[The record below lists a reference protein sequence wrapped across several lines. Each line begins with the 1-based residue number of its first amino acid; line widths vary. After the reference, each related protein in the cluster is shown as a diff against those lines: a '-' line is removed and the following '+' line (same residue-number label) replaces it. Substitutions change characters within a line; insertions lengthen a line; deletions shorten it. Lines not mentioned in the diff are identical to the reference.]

1 MKELIVSTDGS
12 ALENPTGAA
21 GWAWYV
27 DEENWD
33 YGGLEVGSNQ
43 LAEVLA
49 ICQALHKIPKDVPLR
64 IQTDSKFWINVV
76 GEDGKS
82 GWRKKWKSN
91 GWIKADGKPPANLKA
106 VKTLDKLLLERT
118 APTAL
123 EWVKGHSDHVLNQ
136 IADKLCTH
144 ASFQMKNYGR
154 QVKGPGWGSNKLYSY
169 ELPTSVRKIVDTNA
183 NAKPIIPAKKTV
195 KESASKV
202 QLSKSS
208 VPQAKTRKQSESR
221 PPQKG
226 VRTGKLSRQEVER
239 RKSKNPV
246 GIQRQRT
253 RTRTQSTTKQG
264 YKKAVLNPPTASQRK
279 KAETAAQRKSKPAQ
293 RRQKAA
299 VDNSVVDSFYDD
311 SPIPTVTKK
320 VLPSG
325 KAQYCPACGGPI
337 NPDTSECRCSF

>member
-49 ICQALHKIPKDVPLR
+49 ICQALHKLPKNIPLR

-76 GEDGKS
+76 GEDGKG

-118 APTAL
+118 APTTL
-123 EWVKGHSDHVLNQ
+123 EWVKGHSEHILNE
-136 IADKLCTH
+136 IADKLCTY

-169 ELPTSVRKIVDTNA
+169 ELPTAARKVLDASTDTKAKSQATSVKKVSKVPPKSA
-183 NAKPIIPAKKTV
+183 PAKQ
-195 KESASKV
+195 SP
-202 QLSKSS
+202 
-208 VPQAKTRKQSESR
+208 VPQAKGKQ
-221 PPQKG
+221 PPKKG
-226 VRTGKLSRQEVER
+226 VQTGKLSKQEVER
-239 RKSKNPV
+239 RKSRNPV
-246 GIQRQRT
+246 GIQRQRS
-253 RTRTQSTTKQG
+253 RTRTQSVDRQG

-279 KAETAAQRKSKPAQ
+279 KAEAAVQRRSKSAQ
-293 RRQKAA
+293 RRQKPV
-299 VDNSVVDSFYDD
+299 VDNSVIDSFYDD

-320 VLPSG
+320 AVPAK
-325 KAQYCPACGGPI
+325 KAEYCPACGGPI
-337 NPDTSECRCSF
+337 NLDTSECRCSF